1 MIYDDKQDIGPTW
14 PKVTKRPNVSYFAL
28 TFFFQQNLR
37 LIKNLRS
44 LLESTYQE
52 YTGRRSFDVFSCSK
66 GYDPL

>member
-1 MIYDDKQDIGPTW
+1 MMNNRILDTHDQKLQ
-14 PKVTKRPNVSYFAL
+14 RPNVTL
-28 TFFFQQNLR
+28 HQHFFFQQNLL
-37 LIKNLRS
+37 LIENLRS